1 MKNSL
6 YGGLNV
12 VTSAALFSATVTL
25 LLGVSIS
32 SGLAAQNDTTWQNA
46 PSEQQ
51 VKSLSLREA
60 ILRAFARNPEIL
72 QSSAQIQVGK
82 GQIDA
87 ATAAWF
93 PQISLQGTTGK
104 NHRSGSDYN
113 TPGNP
118 TSAGISLSQLLYDF
132 GKTGGSIDEQKQ
144 LTEAY
149 QYQLESVMT
158 DVGTQTIQA
167 YLQSK
172 RYQDLSQSVVKNIAS
187 LEKVRD
193 MAKMRADAGL
203 SSQSDVLQAETRI
216 AGMNATYEQY
226 RAQQRTAQAELSVLT
241 GVVAES
247 LPDLPQALTKQKVKP
262 QHISYKDSSMVRSAE
277 SKQQAAAQRV
287 RQAEAQH
294 WPTISVQA
302 GRSRYNDNDQSYW
315 DDQVQLVVQAPL
327 YQGGAVDAK
336 VRTSEAERRTA
347 QAEVES
353 VKLNINKRAATANA
367 DLFGA
372 QQRKLAGDQQL
383 ASATYT
389 RDVYRDEYQLSKR
402 SLNDL
407 LSVEQDVV
415 QADSARINA
424 LYDQWDASVRYA
436 SAVDNLLMMLGIER
450 KTERDNMLP
459 SL

>member
-6 YGGLNV
+6 YGGLKV

-149 QYQLESVMT
+149 QYQLQSVMT

-327 YQGGAVDAK
+327 YQGGG
-336 VRTSEAERRTA
+336 R
-347 QAEVES
+347 
-353 VKLNINKRAATANA
+353 
-367 DLFGA
+367 GC
-372 QQRKLAGDQQL
+372 
-383 ASATYT
+383 
-389 RDVYRDEYQLSKR
+389 
-402 SLNDL
+402 
-407 LSVEQDVV
+407 
-415 QADSARINA
+415 
-424 LYDQWDASVRYA
+424 
-436 SAVDNLLMMLGIER
+436 
-450 KTERDNMLP
+450 
-459 SL
+459 